1 MNQPK
6 TYENDVKEHLWAH
19 QRDAVDVVLGY
30 IKDFNLYKGSDPFG
44 SALLRMPT
52 GTGKSGIIAVLAQ
65 CFPRLSTVLI
75 VTPWTALRDQI
86 KRDVSQRFWEHI
98 NLDPTIWSKQVQV
111 LLPSNIDT
119 VIQSTAKKP
128 AILVC
133 TIQTLQRIYSDH
145 PISFFDLGKK
155 IDLVMVDEGHR
166 EPAPS
171 WAEAVRSLEVPTV
184 LLSATPYRNDNKMF
198 AVQAGY
204 DCILTHQDAIT
215 RRYIRRV
222 EFKEV
227 KFPRNPDGFVDAL
240 LAYYKGEFMRQ
251 HPSAINEPRVIVRCK
266 DSQEISAIASTL
278 NDRGQKVVAI
288 HDTFSSSDDP
298 EDFHEQQA
306 PNPEETDA
314 VFWVHQNKLIEGIDD
329 PRFSLLA
336 IYQPHRN
343 ARALVQ
349 QIGRIIRQKSKRE
362 NEIAFVFSHPN
373 DRQQAFWQGYLK
385 YEHIF
390 NENPEKFEPR
400 QVFDTIIH
408 LQPEYQYFDGNF
420 RQRFDFDELPKPLAR
435 SLAYLY
441 SARVYKIGDEFS
453 LDELPDRLQEE
464 WEKADRDIRT
474 QPWESPDENTRVCV
488 YQTCQNSPLL
498 LEHALA
504 EYKLG
509 FTICHIHKGYLFF
522 YDTQAGYSRYVT
534 TTCTRVSPSILERLF
549 KSKKAR
555 IKRISLVNSDIGTH
569 VLRRRDLEAFSI
581 QDTSPGLVDH
591 AHFCSNAEGYTL
603 IKDHGYVRRYVG
615 FSRARVTDPTTIRCD
630 YPTYIAWLDSL
641 ADTLHSGNSPH
652 PEVFD
657 RYARDAQPPEKPEAK
672 NILLDLQDMEDDFV
686 AVNSNTN
693 GSKQPMK
700 MDEHCLK
707 VQRDS
712 FTCNINDVKYKVDVS
727 YDDKRKQYRLS
738 CDEMAQD
745 FVRIDPVVGEE
756 QENIIQYLN
765 HEQPFR
771 IVPKSPKVIYSHGHF
786 YEPRLPL
793 WGQALGRFDL
803 LKVLRGSPELLDA
816 HSEKSP
822 ANKNGSGWTQGS
834 LFYLLDRLG
843 KRGGLDPDQSGI
855 DILVCDDMGTEIGDF
870 IAASTTQRKVMFVHA
885 KDFKGRQLS
894 ASAFQEV
901 CGQATKN
908 LAWIHPYSIDQ
919 PPKLDKWDTPWD
931 GGSKLGRVKKRIRR
945 GPGIA
950 NEAWEELRRLITD
963 PTTTREV
970 WITLCNGLSAQ
981 ELENQCKSKTPPPE
995 LVQLLFLLQSTWA
1008 AISSVGAIFRV
1019 YCLP

>member
-1 MNQPK
+1 MNHPK
-6 TYENDVKEHLWAH
+6 TYDNDVKGYLWPH

-30 IKDFNLYKGSDPFG
+30 IRAFNTYKRSDQFG

-86 KRDVSQRFWEHI
+86 KRDVNQRFWEHI

-119 VIQSTAKKP
+119 VIQATSKKP

-145 PISFFDLGKK
+145 PMSFFELGKR

-198 AVQAGY
+198 AVQPGY
-204 DCILTHQDAIT
+204 DFILTHQDAISQ
-215 RRYIRRV
+215 RYIRRV

-266 DSQEISAIASTL
+266 DSQEISAIASAL
-278 NDRGQKVVAI
+278 KDRGQKVVAI

-298 EDFHEQQA
+298 DDFHEQQT
-306 PNPEETDA
+306 PNPEESDA

-343 ARALVQ
+343 ARA
-349 QIGRIIRQKSKRE
+349 
-362 NEIAFVFSHPN
+362 
-373 DRQQAFWQGYLK
+373 
-385 YEHIF
+385 F

-474 QPWESPDENTRVCV
+474 EPWESPDENTRVCV

-504 EYKLG
+504 EYSLG

-522 YDTQAGYSRYVT
+522 YDTQAGYSRFVT
-534 TTCTRVSPSILERLF
+534 TTCTRVSPSVLERLF

-615 FSRARVTDPTTIRCD
+615 FSRARVTDPSTIRCD

-641 ADTLHSGNSPH
+641 ADTLHAGNSPY

-657 RYARDAQPPEKPEAK
+657 RYARDAQPPAQPEAK

-686 AVNSNTN
+686 AVNPNTN

-707 VQRDS
+707 VHRGS
-712 FTCNINDVKYKVDVS
+712 FTCKINDTKYKVDVI
-727 YDDKRKQYRLS
+727 YEDKRKQYRLS
-738 CDEMAQD
+738 CNEMAQD
-745 FVRIDPVVGEE
+745 YVRIDPVAGEE

-771 IVPKSPKVIYSHGHF
+771 IVPMSPKVIYSHGHF

-793 WGQALGRFDL
+793 WGQARGRFDL

-822 ANKNGSGWTQGS
+822 ANKNGSGWTRGG

-855 DILVCDDMGTEIGDF
+855 DILVCDDMGPEIGDF
-870 IAASTTQRKVMFVHA
+870 IAASTTQRKVMFIHA
-885 KDFKGRQLS
+885 KDFKGKQLS

-908 LAWIHPYSIDQ
+908 LSWIHPYSISSQ
-919 PPKLDKWDTPWD
+919 PSNVQKWDTPWD
-931 GGSKLGRVKKRIRR
+931 GGQLGKVNKRIRR
-945 GPGIA
+945 GPSPA
-950 NEAWEELRRLITD
+950 NEVWEELCKLIAD

-970 WITLCNGLSAQ
+970 CIALCNGLSAQ
-981 ELENQCKSKTPPPE
+981 ELENQCNSKTPPPE